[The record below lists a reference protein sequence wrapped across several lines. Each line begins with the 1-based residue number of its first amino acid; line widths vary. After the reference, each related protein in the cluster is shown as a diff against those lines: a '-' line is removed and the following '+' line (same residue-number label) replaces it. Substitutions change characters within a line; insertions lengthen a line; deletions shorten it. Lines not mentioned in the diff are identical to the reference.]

1 MRRLSGIE
9 WAILV
14 VALVVILAGANMLIH
29 ASDRVI
35 FRHSDSWADFSF
47 EHVSKGRTRLY
58 GIGAVLLGSGL
69 ACLVF
74 YNARK

>member
-14 VALVVILAGANMLIH
+14 VALVIILAGANMLIH